1 LSFWGI
7 GARVLRWVR
16 DEGGTTRRRVPM
28 RTVRDVMSGD
38 IEVLRTTETAADAAS
53 YLASHVDDT
62 VPLCLSDGSLA
73 GTVSN
78 RDIVSK
84 VVAKGLDPRH
94 VSLGDLAELGDA
106 LSLEADLTVEDA
118 VAYMCLHERS
128 RLPVTDGNR
137 VIGLV
142 TQRDVARSIS
152 FRPSWVDSF

>member
-1 LSFWGI
+1 
-7 GARVLRWVR
+7 
-16 DEGGTTRRRVPM
+16 M
-28 RTVRDVMSGD
+28 RTVRDVMSVH

-53 YLASHVDDT
+53 YLASHLDES

-84 VVAKGLDPRH
+84 VVAKGLDPREVH
-94 VSLGDLAELGDA
+94 LGDVAESGEVLA
-106 LSLEADLTVEDA
+106 LEASATVEDA
-118 VAYMCLHERS
+118 VAYMSLHHRS

-142 TQRDVARSIS
+142 TQRDAARSVA
-152 FRPSWVDSF
+152 FRPPWVDS